1 MYYRSKS
8 AQPVGSVT
16 EAKRKIEA
24 FCAYQERCHKEVEA
38 KLKSMGMIEESIA
51 HLIGHLITENYLNEE
66 RFAIH
71 YTLGKL
77 RIKSWGFERISR
89 ELKAREISA
98 YNLKKAREAFEN
110 EPYLEV
116 FESLASKKIQAI
128 EKLPLSEKK
137 RKLFHYLTYRGWP
150 SELVYYKIGS
160 L

>member
-38 KLKSMGMIEESIA
+38 KLKSMGMVEESIT

-66 RFAIH
+66 RFAIQ
-71 YTLGKL
+71 YTIGKL
-77 RIKSWGFERISR
+77 RIKSWGFERISI
-89 ELKAREISA
+89 ELKARDISA
-98 YNLKKAREAFEN
+98 YNLKMARAAFEN

-116 FESLASKKIQAI
+116 FESLATKKIQAI

-137 RKLFHYLTYRGWP
+137 RKLFHYLSYRGWP
-150 SELVYYKIGS
+150 GELVYDKMKS